1 VVQTEPGR
9 AARRTIGFGTLLLA
23 MCAFVVAG
31 APLVYYLWRVIN
43 DLLIGRVVAARLAI
57 AAPVLLAF
65 VGLLAV
71 LARSVRRWE
80 ARHVD

>member
-1 VVQTEPGR
+1 MAHAKPG
-9 AARRTIGFGTLLLA
+9 AAGHTIGFGTLLLA

-31 APLVYYLWRVIN
+31 APLVYYLWRVVN
-43 DLLIGRVVAARLAI
+43 DLLIGRVVSARLAI

-65 VGLLAV
+65 IGLLAV
-71 LARSVRRWE
+71 LARAVRRWE